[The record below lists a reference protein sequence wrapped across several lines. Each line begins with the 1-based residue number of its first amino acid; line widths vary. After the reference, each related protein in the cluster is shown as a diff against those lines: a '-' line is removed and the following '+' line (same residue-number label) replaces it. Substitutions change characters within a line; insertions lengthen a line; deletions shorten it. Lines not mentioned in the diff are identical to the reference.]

1 MNRNSSRS
9 HSVLTIY
16 VAQKEK
22 DNGLNPWLTVVS
34 AKILLVDLAG
44 SELVGKSYL
53 VGKQLEE
60 AKIINKSLSALGL
73 VIAALTTRAAS
84 SAHVPYRNSKL
95 TRILQ
100 DSLGGTSKLSL
111 IMTVSPSLNNADE
124 TLSTLRFGLRA
135 RLMQS
140 RTVKNIHRI
149 STGGST
155 FGSGSTISSGSS
167 VGISPS
173 KYNSNTAMNRM
184 STGSLRDPPPKAF
197 NPSNGRISDES
208 IQTTLRRA
216 ERILGVHSV
225 EILALNAQLDSIET
239 KKILESFSHEELLVD
254 LACDGEYDITL
265 SPLIKSETRKSA
277 VLSSSAV
284 KAACTM
290 SPVVSMENLD
300 LTVILAETNDT
311 HIGYSPNSCYTPDGE
326 NAGNE
331 SDYTAFTPQ
340 SSKEELAPDVTF
352 LEPYLDTNLIYKCL
366 DFQEISAPIDTL
378 GRSPTHALQMTKARY
393 LGRASLNVDTGK
405 AHSLPSPKH
414 KCYSFAEFQG
424 VWKGTSG
431 TESVPSDPMP
441 TVDPVSTPKV
451 SESAYGSFK
460 GADDHGNHV
469 RNDVNIDDD
478 LTTKL
483 AKQLAV
489 ESIIVSAV
497 TALLNVERET
507 VAKLTKEI
515 VMLTKA
521 SSSSPVPRPSPW
533 STVMDR
539 SVHADVEEEKLSV
552 LLSQQLK
559 AQNVQLRVLSQELL
573 TQKIFASTVSE
584 KLSRVQASSA
594 GATKSFN
601 IERGSVELLVKSL
614 RDKIMQ
620 LSKEADEKD
629 KIIASYMRS
638 RMGQNMESKDY
649 IPLIP
654 SPISVTSNCPDHQT
668 ISAKQRSWK
677 NEGSAGT
684 PGPKGPNSVTVQSA
698 GTPGPKGLKGNTV
711 LSADTPG
718 PKGPNGSAVYSA
730 GIPGPKGPNSRTVQS
745 GGTPGTKVPNGI
757 TVQSECITEELMT
770 VSSPIISRVERGAFC
785 SNERALSI
793 RSKVLTVVA
802 AIEQKCSSR
811 PTSTKFDDSY
821 ATAMYHGLDGIVYD
835 RLLALSSPAASTFK
849 GDMQSEKSAGHGRVS
864 RPSQSKVQAMAS
876 RLPVATNH
884 SAAITPMMSRQLGT
898 MQESEEKS
906 TIMRVET
913 ANALVLE
920 RENYLIS
927 LTSTANRDVMAPA
940 YLANSNGKAHSAGPS
955 STPSTPYK
963 SFNHSMNMLHPPMI
977 ITTSPT
983 VSTTITTTASNT
995 TSTSAS
1001 VSVAT
1006 SPLQPRSPV
1015 GRVSSIPGRASKSPL
1030 GKLTVTKRQ
1039 FPAIVTTADTTIRTA
1054 ASPAAP
1060 ASEDP
1065 STVAVTP
1072 STPVIIA
1079 DPQVV
1084 VVDIESTC
1092 DAVVILA
1099 CSPVTSSAIL
1109 SDEKHTSLPTPGTS
1123 DTESLVADA
1132 ILSLEIIEEGQ
1143 GTFRISAPTTAL
1155 VQSENHSTSNTH
1167 HDGGVKE
1174 PNLLKQWLSGLMSF
1188 SASMT
1193 HVATPA
1199 PLPLV
1204 VVDEEGFEPIPT
1216 SISTVKKIRIDEVTS
1231 VVLESGI
1238 QQEGV
1243 SENVEGL
1250 GMGVQEE
1257 GSEHVTGVGVQGQGP
1272 GSLEGITSPV
1282 KKVLSFEIQSTQDD
1296 IPTSVSLY
1304 SRYISANTVNN
1315 FSSSRD
1321 HTGDTEEKDHIPEIT
1336 LYHSGDSDRS
1346 MNLENV
1352 RDYIDHIPL
1361 SIPEQDDSFIG
1372 EECDRTL
1379 LSPFKST
1386 GSGRFAKETL

>member
-1 MNRNSSRS
+1 
-9 HSVLTIY
+9 VLTIY

-22 DNGLNPWLTVVS
+22 DNGMNSWLTVVS

-84 SAHVPYRNSKL
+84 SVHIPYRNSKL

-111 IMTVSPSLNNADE
+111 IMTVSPSLNNANE

-135 RLMQS
+135 KLMQS
-140 RTVKNIHRI
+140 RTVKNVHRI

-167 VGISPS
+167 VGNSPS
-173 KYNSNTAMNRM
+173 KYNGNTPMNRM
-184 STGSLRDPPPKAF
+184 STGSLRDAPPKAF
-197 NPSNGRISDES
+197 NHSIGRISDES

-216 ERILGVHSV
+216 ERMLDVHSV
-225 EILALNAQLDSIET
+225 EILAFNAQLDSIET
-239 KKILESFSHEELLVD
+239 KKILESFSHEELLVN
-254 LACDGEYDITL
+254 LACDGEYDIIL
-265 SPLIKSETRKSA
+265 SPVIKSESRKSL
-277 VLSSSAV
+277 VLSSSAG
-284 KAACTM
+284 KAASTL

-340 SSKEELAPDVTF
+340 LSEEQLAPDVTF

-366 DFQEISAPIDTL
+366 DFQEIAAPIDTL
-378 GRSPTHALQMTKARY
+378 GRSPTHALQMTKARN
-393 LGRASLNVDTGK
+393 LERASLNVDTGHTGIAK
-405 AHSLPSPKH
+405 SLPPPKN
-414 KCYSFAEFQG
+414 KCYSFAEFQRE
-424 VWKGTSG
+424 WKGTSG
-431 TESVPSDPMP
+431 TESVPSGPVP
-441 TVDPVSTPKV
+441 AVDPVSTAKITDP
-451 SESAYGSFK
+451 AYGSFE

-469 RNDVNIDDD
+469 RSDVNIDDD

-489 ESIIVSAV
+489 ESITVSAV

-515 VMLTKA
+515 AILTKA
-521 SSSSPVPRPSPW
+521 STSSPAPRPSPG

-539 SVHADVEEEKLSV
+539 SVHADVEEEKLSA

-594 GATKSFN
+594 GATMSLN
-601 IERGSVELLVKSL
+601 IERGSVELLVNSL
-614 RDKIMQ
+614 RDRIMQ

-638 RMGQNMESKDY
+638 RMDQKMESKDY

-654 SPISVTSNCPDHQT
+654 SPTFVTSNNPDSQT
-668 ISAKQRSWK
+668 SCAKARSW
-677 NEGSAGT
+677 NDVLVADDGSAGT
-684 PGPKGPNSVTVQSA
+684 PGPRGPNSSTVQSA
-698 GTPGPKGLKGNTV
+698 V
-711 LSADTPG
+711 TPG
-718 PKGPNGSAVYSA
+718 PKGPNGSTVLSEYIVDELNAV
-730 GIPGPKGPNSRTVQS
+730 NSPRVS
-745 GGTPGTKVPNGI
+745 G
-757 TVQSECITEELMT
+757 
-770 VSSPIISRVERGAFC
+770 VERSAFR
-785 SNERALSI
+785 SNERALST
-793 RSKVLTVVA
+793 RNKVLSVVA

-811 PTSTKFDDSY
+811 PTSTRFDDSN

-849 GDMQSEKSAGHGRVS
+849 GDMQSERSACNGRVS

-876 RLPVATNH
+876 RLPLAATH
-884 SAAITPMMSRQLGT
+884 SAPITPMKSRQAGKI
-898 MQESEEKS
+898 QESEVES
-906 TIMRVET
+906 INTRVDT
-913 ANALVLE
+913 ANALDLQ
-920 RENYLIS
+920 RENYLIG
-927 LTSTANRDVMAPA
+927 LTSTANRDEVAPA
-940 YLANSNGKAHSAGPS
+940 YPANTNGKALSPCPS

-963 SFNHSMNMLHPPMI
+963 SFNLSMNMLRPPMI

-983 VSTTITTTASNT
+983 VSTTTSTTASTT

-1001 VSVAT
+1001 ASVVT
-1006 SPLQPRSPV
+1006 SPLQSRSPV
-1015 GRVSSIPGRASKSPL
+1015 GRVSAIPGRASRSPL

-1039 FPAIVTTADTTIRTA
+1039 FPAIVTTADTTVRTA
-1054 ASPAAP
+1054 ATPVAP

-1065 STVAVTP
+1065 CTIAVTP
-1072 STPVIIA
+1072 STPAVIA
-1079 DPQVV
+1079 DSPVVESVRDVV
-1084 VVDIESTC
+1084 VIPDC
-1092 DAVVILA
+1092 A
-1099 CSPVTSSAIL
+1099 PVTSSAV
-1109 SDEKHTSLPTPGTS
+1109 SNDEKHAPLPTPGTS
-1123 DTESLVADA
+1123 DTVSLVIDA
-1132 ILSLEIIEEGQ
+1132 ILSVESIEEGEGEGK
-1143 GTFRISAPTTAL
+1143 GTLQISAPTTA
-1155 VQSENHSTSNTH
+1155 VIAKSENHRTSNTH
-1167 HDGGVKE
+1167 KDGGVKE
-1174 PNLLKQWLSGLMSF
+1174 QNLLKLWMSGLMSF

-1193 HVATPA
+1193 SVAAPA
-1199 PLPLV
+1199 LLPLV
-1204 VVDEEGFEPIPT
+1204 VVDEERFEPTPT
-1216 SISTVKKIRIDEVTS
+1216 SISTADKIDIERGTNVISES
-1231 VVLESGI
+1231 EILE
-1238 QQEGV
+1238 EGG
-1243 SENVEGL
+1243 SETVEGA
-1250 GMGVQEE
+1250 GVGVQEE
-1257 GSEHVTGVGVQGQGP
+1257 RSELVVGVKVQGQGP
-1272 GSLEGITSPV
+1272 DAGSLEGVTSPV

-1296 IPTSVSLY
+1296 IPTSNSLY

-1315 FSSSRD
+1315 FSSSRQD
-1321 HTGDTEEKDHIPEIT
+1321 AGDTEEKDHIPEIT
-1336 LYHSGDSDRS
+1336 LYHSGDSDTS
-1346 MNLENV
+1346 MNLGDV

-1372 EECDRTL
+1372 KECDRTL